1 MEEKILNDI
10 NNSTGMSFFYPCSG
24 MDIESVINIL
34 NYKDDFLMA
43 RTFFL
48 VDLNIDHDDDVP
60 GWNQRQLYFDNKL
73 GINNLKITKKEEYSL
88 EDIEDF
94 VKDFL
99 PKYIK
104 KVRFNQ
110 LVSKIVEPKAFRYEL
125 EYNSEIIV
133 LYLFHYEACI
143 ISEKLKSIKNN
154 SRFGLILQS
163 HVNGG
168 YKDDFF
174 INKMKEFDAD
184 FLKIDTFDIKN
195 FTNYYSLND
204 NNLFTKHNL
213 SESQLKN
220 LLLYCKI
227 KKLI

>member
-1 MEEKILNDI
+1 MEEKIINDI
-10 NNSTGMSFFYPCSG
+10 NKSTGMSFFYPCSG

-34 NYKDDFLMA
+34 NYKYDFSMA

-73 GINNLKITKKEEYSL
+73 GINKLKITEKEEYSL

-99 PKYIK
+99 PEYRK

-154 SRFGLILQS
+154 SIFGLILQS
-163 HVNGG
+163 HINGG

-174 INKMKEFDAD
+174 IKKMKEFDAGI
-184 FLKIDTFDIKN
+184 LKIDNCDKIHFDSYEVLELDEGLYLKDIFFKILKAKN
-195 FTNYYSLND
+195 AIRF
-204 NNLFTKHNL
+204 
-213 SESQLKN
+213 
-220 LLLYCKI
+220 
-227 KKLI
+227 

>member
-1 MEEKILNDI
+1 MEEKIINDI
-10 NNSTGMSFFYPCSG
+10 NKSTGMSFFYPCSG

-34 NYKDDFLMA
+34 NYKYDFLMA

-48 VDLNIDHDDDVP
+48 VDLNIDHDDDVT

-73 GINNLKITKKEEYSL
+73 GINKLKITEKEEYSL

-99 PKYIK
+99 PEYRK

-110 LVSKIVEPKAFRYEL
+110 LVSKIVEPKAFRYVL
-125 EYNSEIIV
+125 KHNSEIIV

-174 INKMKEFDAD
+174 IKKMKEF
-184 FLKIDTFDIKN
+184 
-195 FTNYYSLND
+195 
-204 NNLFTKHNL
+204 
-213 SESQLKN
+213 
-220 LLLYCKI
+220 
-227 KKLI
+227 

>member
-1 MEEKILNDI
+1 
-10 NNSTGMSFFYPCSG
+10 

-34 NYKDDFLMA
+34 NYKYDFLMA

-73 GINNLKITKKEEYSL
+73 GINKLKITEKEEYSL

-99 PKYIK
+99 PEYRK

-110 LVSKIVEPKAFRYEL
+110 LVSKIVEPKAFRYVL
-125 EYNSEIIV
+125 KHNSEIIV

-154 SRFGLILQS
+154 SIFGLILQS

-174 INKMKEFDAD
+174 IKKMKEFDAG
-184 FLKIDTFDIKN
+184 FLKIDNCDKIHFDSYEVLELDEGLYLKDIFFKILKAKN
-195 FTNYYSLND
+195 AKRF
-204 NNLFTKHNL
+204 
-213 SESQLKN
+213 
-220 LLLYCKI
+220 
-227 KKLI
+227 